1 MFWLAHCPPTVDSHV
16 EWPNFLNP
24 NLALEDCT
32 ICVGLLYVF
41 PDSTPASNEY
51 VLSVWVSFRSVTG
64 QGASIRS
71 FLLVDVKERYVNWY
85 ATWNRNG
92 A

>member
-1 MFWLAHCPPTVDSHV
+1 VFWLVHCPPTVGSRV
-16 EWPNFLNP
+16 KWPNFLNP
-24 NLALEDCT
+24 NLLLKERT

-41 PDSTPASNEY
+41 PDTTSTSNEY

-71 FLLVDVKERYVNWY
+71 FLMSIQACRD
-85 ATWNRNG
+85 A
-92 A
+92 